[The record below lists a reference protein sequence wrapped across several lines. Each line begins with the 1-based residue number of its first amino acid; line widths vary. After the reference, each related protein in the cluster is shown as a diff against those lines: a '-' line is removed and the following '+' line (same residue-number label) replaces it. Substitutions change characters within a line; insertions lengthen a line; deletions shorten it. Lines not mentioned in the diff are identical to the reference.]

1 MSGARN
7 GPGAAQRLRVR
18 QFHGF
23 AAWLQLVSA
32 YNFVESRIS
41 ATLREDDLTLAQ
53 FALFGLCKK
62 STGGPSVGDQGQ
74 RGWSHRPV

>member
-1 MSGARN
+1 MKEDRNVSGARN

-23 AAWLQLVSA
+23 AASLQLVSA

-41 ATLREDDLTLAQ
+41 ANLREDDLTLA
-53 FALFGLCKK
+53 
-62 STGGPSVGDQGQ
+62 
-74 RGWSHRPV
+74 